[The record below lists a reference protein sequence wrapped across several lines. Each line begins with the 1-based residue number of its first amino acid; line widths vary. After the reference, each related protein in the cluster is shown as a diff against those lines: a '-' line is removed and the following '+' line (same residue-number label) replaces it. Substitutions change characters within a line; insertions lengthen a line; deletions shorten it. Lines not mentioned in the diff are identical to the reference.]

1 MAANND
7 YPVYNGIAPSW
18 ADVIVR
24 LTGTDVPLLE
34 AKDIVSLDDS
44 STVEVGE
51 TNAGGRVMKTTTGK
65 GKNEASFKL
74 YREGHNRLLRG
85 LLSAAPARGSQKI
98 LSLVHFDVEIQF
110 TPPGSDEIF
119 LKRWK
124 GCRVVGD
131 AESGAEGTDAQ
142 QVDVTLH
149 VKEIVRVIDGV
160 EVVLL

>member
-51 TNAGGRVMKTTTGK
+51 TTAGGRVMKTTTGK

-74 YREGHNRLLRG
+74 YREGLILRG
-85 LLSAAPARGSQKI
+85 LLVRPCARPQKI